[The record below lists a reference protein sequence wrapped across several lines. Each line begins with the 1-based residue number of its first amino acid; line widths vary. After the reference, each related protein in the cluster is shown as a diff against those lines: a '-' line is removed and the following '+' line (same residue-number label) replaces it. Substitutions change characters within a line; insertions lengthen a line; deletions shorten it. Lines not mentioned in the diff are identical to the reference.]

1 MLKRRGQSPIEY
13 TFLVI
18 IVIGALLTFGN
29 YFKRGI
35 QGRWKA
41 VVDDIGDQYDP
52 RVADSNSFFSMQVNS
67 QTRITTVPTINGLI
81 TFRTD
86 FSNAIESRTANV
98 EVGSYISSRP

>member
-1 MLKRRGQSPIEY
+1 MSKRKGQSPIEY
-13 TFLVI
+13 TVLVM

-29 YFKRGI
+29 YFKRGL

-52 RVADSNSFFSMQVNS
+52 RVADSNSFFSVQVNS
-67 QTRITTVPTINGLI
+67 QTYITTTPTVNGII

-98 EVGSYISSRP
+98 EVGSYISARP